1 MGHILDTDFEPGDSI
16 VVYSNGS
23 VLFDGDV
30 SEAGEGTKRFCDAC
44 DWYLLDPE
52 GDREAVFIGGDY

>member
-1 MGHILDTDFEPGDSI
+1 MAHFLDTDFEPGDSI
-16 VVYSNGS
+16 VVYSNGR

-30 SEAGEGTKRFCDAC
+30 SEAGEGTKRFCDGC

-52 GDREAVFIGGDY
+52 EDRKAVFIGGGY